1 MYIHNTHTSPPPHP
15 HPSPTHIPIPHPH
28 HSQPFSKPRGWL
40 AWALA
45 GLASA
50 PLVVAAVAAV
60 SSLFVEEVAGRGTVD
75 AVAGI
80 IDLSPTS
87 YIALL
92 TVTSVLAPL
101 LEETVF
107 RGFLLTS
114 LTKYGVVLLWW
125 WRWWCVSKG
134 RDCTVP
140 STITGTCPP
149 QRQCWSVVCSLVLH
163 I

>member
-1 MYIHNTHTSPPPHP
+1 MPTLTHRG
-15 HPSPTHIPIPHPH
+15 
-28 HSQPFSKPRGWL
+28 HSRPFAKPRGWL

-50 PLVVAAVAAV
+50 PAVVAAVAAV
-60 SSLFVEEVAGRGTVD
+60 VALFVDEVSGRGTVD

-114 LTKYGVVLLWW
+114 LTKYG
-125 WRWWCVSKG
+125 
-134 RDCTVP
+134 
-140 STITGTCPP
+140 
-149 QRQCWSVVCSLVLH
+149 
-163 I
+163 